1 VTRADVFSLE
11 TLPYDSGVFDMVH
24 IRFVALGV
32 PEAKWSDLLDECTR
46 VLRPG
51 GLLEIVE
58 TSLHLPLSSPASLRN
73 SFASMLLADMVS
85 PLPSLP
91 IKFALPLVS
100 NLRGGTT
107 PIFERTW
114 DDAQVPGALGDA
126 VMGWVKSAREY
137 KGTGTGTGTGTRT
150 GTRKGRRDRVVEKV
164 RRELA
169 WANENKWM
177 GFKGDGDGVSNASAA
192 AAAVAVPGSPFEI
205 EADEAK
211 KTAAAGAGVDGE
223 VSVWAWVAVKK

>member
-1 VTRADVFSLE
+1 MVRADRLSLE

-32 PEAKWSDLLDECTR
+32 PEARWSDLLDECTR

-51 GLLEIVE
+51 GHLEIVE

-73 SFASMLLADMVS
+73 SFASMLLADMVA

-100 NLRGGTT
+100 NLSGGTT

-137 KGTGTGTGTGTRT
+137 KGTGTGTGK

-164 RRELA
+164 QRELA
-169 WANENKWM
+169 WANENRWM
-177 GFKGDGDGVSNASAA
+177 GFKGDGGGDGVLNVSTTAA
-192 AAAVAVPGSPFEI
+192 AAAPPSPFEV
-205 EADEAK
+205 EGDEAK
-211 KTAAAGAGVDGE
+211 KAAAAAAGAGAREGE
-223 VSVWAWVAVKK
+223 VSVWAWVAKKK

>member
-1 VTRADVFSLE
+1 
-11 TLPYDSGVFDMVH
+11 MVH

-32 PEAKWSDLLDECTR
+32 PEAKWSDLLEECTR

-51 GLLEIVE
+51 GHLEIVE

-100 NLRGGTT
+100 NLAGGTI

-114 DDAQVPGALGDA
+114 DDDQVPGALGD
-126 VMGWVKSAREY
+126 VVVGWVKSAREY
-137 KGTGTGTGTGTRT
+137 KGTGTGNGTK
-150 GTRKGRRDRVVEKV
+150 KGRRDRVVEKV

-169 WANENKWM
+169 WANENKWAI
-177 GFKGDGDGVSNASAA
+177 FKGDGDGVSNVSTAA
-192 AAAVAVPGSPFEI
+192 APGSPFEV
-205 EADEAK
+205 EGEEAK
-211 KTAAAGAGVDGE
+211 KTAAAGAGASDGG

>member
-1 VTRADVFSLE
+1 
-11 TLPYDSGVFDMVH
+11 MVH

-32 PEAKWSDLLDECTR
+32 LEAKWSDLLDECTR

-51 GLLEIVE
+51 GHLEIVE

-100 NLRGGTT
+100 NLSGGAT
-107 PIFERTW
+107 PIFERAW
-114 DDAQVPGALGDA
+114 DDAQAPGALGDA

-137 KGTGTGTGTGTRT
+137 KGTGP

-169 WANENKWM
+169 WANENKWVI
-177 GFKGDGDGVSNASAA
+177 FKGDGDGSFNASTAA
-192 AAAVAVPGSPFEI
+192 APESPFEV
-205 EADEAK
+205 EGDEAK
-211 KTAAAGAGVDGE
+211 RTAAAGAGASDGG
-223 VSVWAWVAVKK
+223 VGVWVWVAVKK